1 MILPVK
7 FLWEQL
13 DGPQVNAIC
22 TSIFEYWKQMFD
34 PKLDYINTLNVN
46 TADDE
51 HLTFLGIL
59 ANFVRPV
66 ITVPDKDFFYFTV
79 DPEHGSVHGLS
90 SIEDRFQGGRL
101 TAISGAT
108 TEPRPIST
116 EHYRVLLKAYIEGD
130 GELGGLMLLDD
141 ICYALSMLDNPEA
154 APFYTFEF
162 MEGNDI
168 PEGRAPGDVYIDIG
182 GLDDWNNPMQ
192 IYAILRGLAKSVY
205 WPAPQIYISIDAT
218 VNVPAPTASLPSGTY
233 NGKQEVTLSCGMS
246 KAAIYYTVDGST
258 PTSET
263 IRYIEGEPIIISEDT
278 VLRTRAIAPGHNSSS
293 ISEYNYKIIL

>member
-1 MILPVK
+1 MILPIK

-13 DGPQVNAIC
+13 DGPQATAIC
-22 TSIFEYWKQMFD
+22 DAIFEYWKQMFD
-34 PKLDYINTLNVN
+34 SKLDYINNLNVN

-51 HLTFLGIL
+51 HLTFLGVL

-66 ITVPDKDFFYFTV
+66 ITVPDKDFFYFSV

-101 TAISGAT
+101 TGISGVT

-116 EHYRVLLKAYIEGD
+116 EHYRVLLKAFIEGS
-130 GELGGLMLLDD
+130 GELGGLVLLDD
-141 ICYALSMLDNPEA
+141 ICYQLSRLDNPDVD
-154 APFYTFEF
+154 PFYTFEF
-162 MEGNDI
+162 MEGADI
-168 PEGRAPGDVYIDIG
+168 PGGRAPGDVYIDIG

-205 WPAPQIYISIDAT
+205 WPAPQLYISIDAT

-233 NGKQEVTLSCGMS
+233 VGEQEITLSCDMS
-246 KAAIYYTVDGST
+246 DAAIYYTLDGST

-263 IRYIEGEPIIISEDT
+263 IRYVDGEPIVIQEDT
-278 VLRTRAIAPGHNSSS
+278 VLRARAIAPGFNNSS